1 MCDSQIRS
9 NSVFGMTAN
18 GSDRADAALRRDV
31 RLLGDILGR
40 ILVEQEGQQLLDE
53 EEHIRLLA
61 RDARASGESARHD
74 ELRRAV
80 SALGPERQALVLR
93 AFGVYFQLVNLAEQH
108 HRLRR
113 RRQYEHE
120 QRVPRESLAEAVAR
134 LVQAGIE
141 AEELERAAR
150 GLSLELVLT
159 AHPTEATR
167 RTVLAAHLRLAR
179 LLGQLDDASLTP
191 ARRRRVEAA
200 LAEEVTLL
208 WQTDEIRS
216 RRPHV
221 VDEIRHGLWFFE
233 QSVLRVAE
241 LLLADYRRLL
251 PGAPAPF
258 RFGTWIGGDL
268 DGNPAAG
275 PETIAEALDQARK
288 LAFETYADEVRELAR
303 AIGISSTIAEPS
315 PELTAS
321 IAEDE
326 LALPEYTA
334 ELEDRNL
341 DEPYR
346 RKLSFV
352 WRRLRNGLES
362 AGVDYASASELA
374 ADLDVIDRSLRASR
388 AERVADGRLAALRRR
403 VELFGFHIAKLD
415 VRVHARELRTGSE
428 RMVATFAAV
437 RRARERHGA
446 GACDTLIVSGTSAP
460 ADVLAALDLADEQGL
475 EVSLVPLFETIDS
488 LRSAAPTVEALLE
501 DARYARLVERRRA
514 RLEVM
519 VGYSDSGKDGGYL
532 TAQWE
537 IHRAQ
542 RALAELAKR
551 RGIELTVF
559 HGRGGSAGRGGGPT
573 HAAILAQP
581 AGHPP
586 GRLKLTEQGETVS
599 FKYGLPGLAYRN
611 LEAALSATLV
621 SAFPDVAG
629 AEPPDGAPEV
639 LTSLSDEAYRR
650 YRSLVWEDEA
660 FVSFFRQFTPID
672 ELALL
677 EIGSR
682 PARRPAAEDYLASLR
697 AIPWVFAW
705 TQNRCLLPA
714 WYGCGSAFASLDTRE
729 LRHLYGAW
737 PFFRSLVENLE
748 MTLAKSSLEIATG
761 YLELVDPGP
770 DRERLFGEIRAEH
783 GRTVSAVL
791 EIVDAQGLL
800 DRHPVVQ
807 RSVRLR
813 NPYVDPMN
821 AVQIELLRRYRDPT
835 TPESERDEVR
845 RPLLRSVAGVAAA
858 LRNTG

>member
-1 MCDSQIRS
+1 
-9 NSVFGMTAN
+9 MTAN
-18 GSDRADAALRRDV
+18 GSDRADAPLRRDV
-31 RLLGDILGR
+31 RLLGEILGR
-40 ILVEQEGQQLLDE
+40 ILVEQEGEELLHE
-53 EEHIRLLA
+53 EEQIRLLA

-74 ELRRAV
+74 EVRRAV
-80 SALGPERQALVLR
+80 SALAPERQALVLR

-113 RRQYEHE
+113 RRHYEHE

-141 AEELERAAR
+141 SAELERAAR

-179 LLGQLDDASLTP
+179 LLGQLDDVSLTP

-200 LAEEVTLL
+200 LTEEVTLL

-233 QSVLRVAE
+233 QSLLRVAE

-275 PETIAEALDQARK
+275 PETIAEALEQARK
-288 LAFETYADEVRELAR
+288 LALETYADEVRELAR

-315 PELTAS
+315 LDLTAS

-346 RKLSFV
+346 RKLSFI
-352 WRRLRNGLES
+352 WRKLRNGLE
-362 AGVDYASASELA
+362 GGRVGYMSASELA
-374 ADLDVIDRSLRASR
+374 DDLDVIDRSLRASR

-403 VELFGFHIAKLD
+403 VELFGFHVAKLD
-415 VRVHARELRTGSE
+415 VRVHARDLGSGSE
-428 RMVATFAAV
+428 RMRATFAAV
-437 RRARERHGA
+437 RQARERHGP

-460 ADVLAALDLADEQGL
+460 ADVLAALDLAEEQGL
-475 EVSLVPLFETIDS
+475 EVSLVPLIETIDS
-488 LRSAAPTVEALLE
+488 LRSAAPTVETLLDNE
-501 DARYARLVERRRA
+501 RYARLVERRGA

-537 IHRAQ
+537 IYRAQ
-542 RALAELAKR
+542 RALADLAER
-551 RGIELTVF
+551 RGIELTIF

-629 AEPPDGAPEV
+629 AEPPDGAAEV
-639 LTSLSDEAYRR
+639 LTSISDEAYSR
-650 YRSLVWEDEA
+650 YRSLVWEDDT

-714 WYGCGSAFASLDTRE
+714 WYGCGSAFAAVDRRE
-729 LRHLYGAW
+729 LRRLCEEW

-748 MTLAKSSLEIATG
+748 MTLAKSSLEIAAG
-761 YLELVDPGP
+761 YLELVEPGP

-783 GRTVSAVL
+783 ARTVSAVL
-791 EIVDAQGLL
+791 EIVDAQELL

-835 TPESERDEVR
+835 ASDSDREEVR
-845 RPLLRSVAGVAAA
+845 RPLLRSVAGIAAA